1 MDTAKPVFKTI
12 ADGIS
17 KPMKFDHGGY
27 HPANTYYVYLETNN
41 PDYLQEHGFGDNPA
55 MQIKADT
62 IYEAIDHVKRNMPE
76 DAEMSVISSS
86 NVNKAKGGGLYAVG
100 GMIEH
105 GLMVGDTIVDEY
117 KDYGIIKDKSGHFF
131 VYDPNV
137 GERKM
142 INGSV
147 YEQIMLNGK
156 AMIDSMSNTYMRRA
170 GLMKDGGD
178 IEKGNLEMIKSSV
191 KEIKHHAEELE
202 SQLKSN
208 PEIEAWVL
216 AKADRASTALSDITH
231 YLDGRTYA
239 LGGLTPGRWYR
250 DNENVEYRFIGK
262 VDNGPDKDKLLFT
275 DGDKRMFKSLDEFGG
290 KPKENKLFGFFADG
304 GMMAKGGETLNV
316 KYQENLEKLLT
327 DEGWTL
333 SFFDKYAN
341 DVPKEKAVELSLSRF
356 EPQYEV
362 KRIKLP
368 TKKMVTFEWVMDK
381 VSNDNIYKSF
391 AANFKN
397 LLNEKGLVG
406 VNSYPTTYGIGVTQF
421 MDSRISKEKI
431 KNLLDS
437 LGIEYINELSDA
449 EYVYRF
455 RISKSKS
462 NIEKIKKLEN
472 KFEMGG
478 KVKFADGGDLK
489 EPISEII
496 DEEIRVYPETIKKLL
511 NFVGE
516 GIYDMDV
523 ESWIPR
529 MSSTYQNEIRIYFSE
544 NAWGGIST
552 DEWNK
557 LEKILDQ
564 YVGKGGFESYSVNP
578 SSNNLLLEFSDNNYP
593 MGEYDYKMASGGK
606 VPDDAIQSYMKHM
619 IWSLRDKN
627 LILSNKEY
635 YDKKFEEFYKNA
647 SNKVKKVLDEHIK
660 EAKKNKLVLFKKG
673 ANINIDEDQ
682 ILVFSET
689 SDNEEGDHHL
699 KTIYKNGNITHE
711 FTRSPKRD
719 AAEQEEY
726 RLQAIKNAPIFRKA
740 KKELKSKFPSLPFSF
755 SLRTSEMNVIVND
768 VEISWILGKENF
780 ILLAVRDGS
789 KVRISKKIGFTE
801 NPSEFVSIV
810 SPYVEEYAVMAKGGK
825 IKNKILNLK
834 SKLKK

>member
-1 MDTAKPVFKTI
+1 MDTTRPVFKKI
-12 ADGIS
+12 VEGIS

-55 MQIKADT
+55 IEIKADT

-76 DAEMSVISSS
+76 DAEMSVISTS
-86 NVNKAKGGGLYAVG
+86 NMNKAKAGGLYAVG

-142 INGSV
+142 IDGSV
-147 YEQIMLNGK
+147 FEQIMLNGK

-170 GLMKDGGD
+170 GLMEDGGD

-304 GMMAKGGETLNV
+304 GEIKIGDIGTIRKWDYSEVTGKIISIRDLNMDVNLGSGIKGEQTDVYATVVDKNGKEHDGELLNKMADGGKLN
-316 KYQENLEKLLT
+316 Y
-327 DEGWTL
+327 
-333 SFFDKYAN
+333 N
-341 DVPKEKAVELSLSRF
+341 DPVLMAMRA
-356 EPQYEV
+356 
-362 KRIKLP
+362 
-368 TKKMVTFEWVMDK
+368 KKDAAKPMVTKPNPNQAKIDM
-381 VSNDNIYKSF
+381 
-391 AANFKN
+391 
-397 LLNEKGLVG
+397 LLKKKA
-406 VNSYPTTYGIGVTQF
+406 
-421 MDSRISKEKI
+421 R
-431 KNLLDS
+431 
-437 LGIEYINELSDA
+437 
-449 EYVYRF
+449 
-455 RISKSKS
+455 
-462 NIEKIKKLEN
+462 IEKDMEQEAELEGGPKADEYAAKLEEIDNAIKKLKAKN
-472 KFEMGG
+472 
-478 KVKFADGGDLK
+478 
-489 EPISEII
+489 
-496 DEEIRVYPETIKKLL
+496 
-511 NFVGE
+511 
-516 GIYDMDV
+516 
-523 ESWIPR
+523 
-529 MSSTYQNEIRIYFSE
+529 
-544 NAWGGIST
+544 
-552 DEWNK
+552 
-557 LEKILDQ
+557 
-564 YVGKGGFESYSVNP
+564 
-578 SSNNLLLEFSDNNYP
+578 
-593 MGEYDYKMASGGK
+593 MASGGK
-606 VPDDAIQSYMKHM
+606 VPDDAIQSYIKNNMWNLK
-619 IWSLRDKN
+619 DEN

-635 YDKKFEEFYKNA
+635 YDKKFEESYKNA

-660 EAKKNKLVLFKKG
+660 EAKKNKLVLFRKG

-689 SDNEEGDHHL
+689 SDNEEGDNGL
-699 KTIYKNGNITHE
+699 MTIYKNGNITHK
-711 FTRSPKRD
+711 FTRSPKRE

-726 RLQAIKNAPIFRKA
+726 RLEAIKNAPIFRKA
-740 KKELKSKFPSLPFSF
+740 KKELKAKFPSLPFSF
-755 SLRTSEMNVIVND
+755 SIRTSEINVIVND

-780 ILLAVRDGS
+780 ILLSVRDGS
-789 KVRISKKIGFTE
+789 KIKISEKIGFTE
-801 NPSEFVSIV
+801 NPSEFVKIV
-810 SPYVEEYAVMAKGGK
+810 TPYVEEYAVMAKGGK